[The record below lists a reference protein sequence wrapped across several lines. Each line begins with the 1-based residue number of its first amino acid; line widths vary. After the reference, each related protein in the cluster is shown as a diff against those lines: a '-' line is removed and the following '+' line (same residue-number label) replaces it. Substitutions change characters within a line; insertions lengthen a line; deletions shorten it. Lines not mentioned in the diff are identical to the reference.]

1 MKIGIFKFSVRRYVM
16 ACTLIVTAKIAI
28 LLNPLVTRFW
38 YWIVPTDELYE
49 NADAEDMIFCWF
61 FTIASIMAVCAAIY
75 AYNRATAWLFGESK

>member
-49 NADAEDMIFCWF
+49 NADAEDMFCCWF
-61 FTIASIMAVCAAIY
+61 FTIASIIAVCAAIY
-75 AYNRATAWLFGESK
+75 AYNRATAWLFRESK